1 MLNSIKTF
9 AFNIPSS
16 TSGLA
21 TRQSNI
27 LLTVV
32 IATFPFFKGL
42 IIVRINNEINGKK
55 LRKLP
60 TSHST
65 NKNFRLSSR
74 IKFFPFF
81 SKVLHIFEA
90 IAA

>member
-42 IIVRINNEINGKK
+42 IIVRINN
-55 LRKLP
+55 
-60 TSHST
+60 
-65 NKNFRLSSR
+65 KN
-74 IKFFPFF
+74 
-81 SKVLHIFEA
+81 EW
-90 IAA
+90 